1 MLDDQVIAALLLT
14 AYTAFEAVL
23 SNVGQSHGRKR
34 RVTAAVL
41 AGLQM
46 HHQAT
51 VGPCICSIK

>member
-1 MLDDQVIAALLLT
+1 MLDDQVIVALLLA
-14 AYTAFEAVL
+14 AYRAFEAVL
-23 SNVGQSHGRKR
+23 SSVGQSHGLNG

-51 VGPCICSIK
+51 WTCICSIK